1 MKRIHITCPYC
12 HSPALLR
19 PASVVHGDRTSDP
32 NGKLYVC
39 ARYPACDSY
48 VGAHRGSLLPMG
60 TLANKALRR
69 KRMEAHTALQRVV
82 ASGIM
87 TKKQMYR
94 CIQAEFGL
102 PAEEA
107 HIGKFSELRCQQVI
121 DLCSRFFPSFAR
133 AA

>member
-1 MKRIHITCPYC
+1 
-12 HSPALLR
+12 
-19 PASVVHGDRTSDP
+19 
-32 NGKLYVC
+32 
-39 ARYPACDSY
+39 
-48 VGAHRGSLLPMG
+48 MG